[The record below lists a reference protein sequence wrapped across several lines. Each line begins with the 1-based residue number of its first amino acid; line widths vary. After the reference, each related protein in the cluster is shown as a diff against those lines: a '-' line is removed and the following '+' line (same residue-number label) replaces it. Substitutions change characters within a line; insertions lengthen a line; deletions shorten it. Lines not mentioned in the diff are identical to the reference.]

1 MLDKIKELYL
11 ELESWLIQT
20 IDSDSSITNIMNDV
34 YEFEKHMMETCP
46 VEYAI
51 YTFLRDNYHM

>member
-11 ELESWLIQT
+11 ELENWLIQT

-34 YEFEKHMMETCP
+34 YEFERHMMKTCP
-46 VEYAI
+46 VEYAL
-51 YTFLRDNYHM
+51 YTFLRDNYHI